1 MVRHTPVRLT
11 SMMSTH
17 ACARPCPRATP
28 VMNATFFSAGIAPP
42 SAVAWTCRLHLRRH

>member
-1 MVRHTPVRLT
+1 MFMPLAASLT
-11 SMMSTH
+11 

-42 SAVAWTCRLHLRRH
+42 SAVALTCDPTLTFLMRYSQ